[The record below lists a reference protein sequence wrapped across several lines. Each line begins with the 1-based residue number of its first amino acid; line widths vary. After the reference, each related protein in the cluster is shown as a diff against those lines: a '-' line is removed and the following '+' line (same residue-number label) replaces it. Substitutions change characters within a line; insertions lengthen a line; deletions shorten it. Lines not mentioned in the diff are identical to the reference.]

1 MSKLNVNEIEATSTN
16 TNVKVV
22 PKGAD
27 ATCEIKGDTDDATL
41 QLNCS
46 AQSHGVKLKAP
57 ANSAGQNYTMILPD
71 NAPAVTTTDPAN
83 SNLTSAKV
91 LKVKSVTGS
100 GSSAVGQ
107 LEFIDQP
114 SQDMTVLDASNV
126 TSGSL
131 PSARFPTISASNG
144 AGLKLISKYVVGATS
159 VSTVDVTFP
168 STDGAYRIIGKNI
181 NLDTNDD
188 RIQMYFLDS
197 SSNVYTGQI
206 HYSHAYYISY
216 ASPNYFES
224 GAASNYAP
232 LSNINFVS
240 YQHAFIGDFV
250 NKSGANWSIVENQF
264 TGTQETG
271 RNLLYATLVGNPNP
285 IVMSGVR
292 FGLAGVMGT
301 STFATGSEFL
311 LYQYLES

>member
-27 ATCEIKGDTDDATL
+27 ATCEIKGGTNDATL

-131 PSARFPTISASNG
+131 PAARFPSISAANG
-144 AGLKLISKYVVGATS
+144 AALKLISKTVVGATA
-159 VSTVDVTFP
+159 VSTVDITFP
-168 STDGAYRIIGKNI
+168 NSDAAYRIIGKNI
-181 NLDTNDD
+181 NLNTNDD
-188 RIQMYFLDS
+188 RINMYFLETS
-197 SSNVYTGQI
+197 STVCTGQI
-206 HYSHAYYISY
+206 HYSHAYYIQY
-216 ASPNYFES
+216 NQANYFVS
-224 GAASNYAP
+224 GAAQDYAP
-232 LSNINFVS
+232 LSNIQYIS

-250 NKSGANWSIVENQF
+250 NKSGANWSIVESQYP
-264 TGTQETG
+264 GQQQSG
-271 RNLLYATLVGNPNP
+271 RNLLYSTLIGYPNP
-285 IVMSGVR
+285 IAMNGVR
-292 FGLAGVMGT
+292 FALAGVMGT